1 MVTLSV
7 CIEMFWPDLDP
18 AEKVKRVGRTDVG
31 AYEFWTYSNKDIAA
45 MAAAQAEA
53 GLSCAGLVLEPPF
66 SLVARESEQALV
78 DGVKESIQV
87 AQRLGAPGLIL
98 TTGNVLAD
106 ESWESTFRRARRR
119 LRTLAAVCAD
129 AGIQIYLEPL
139 NPVVDHH
146 GYWLTTM
153 AQAADLVDE
162 VDNPALTILYD
173 LYHQQITEGN
183 LIDNLRTYLPLVG
196 HIHTAGVPGRHEL
209 VGGENDYGALFAEI
223 DRLGYEGYV
232 GLEFRP
238 TLRDEEA
245 IAQATALARAHPGRS
260 EQK

>member
-18 AEKVKRVGRTDVG
+18 VEKIRRVGQTDVG
-31 AYEFWTYSNKDIAA
+31 VYEFHSYSNKDIPA

-53 GLSCAGLVLEPPF
+53 GLSCAGLILEPSS
-66 SLVARESEQALV
+66 SLVLRESEQALV
-78 DGVKESIQV
+78 DGVKASVQV
-87 AQRLGAPGLIL
+87 AQQLGAPGLIL
-98 TTGNVLAD
+98 TTGDVLAD
-106 ESWESTFRRARRR
+106 ESWDVTFRRARRR

-129 AGIQIYLEPL
+129 AGLKIFLEPL
-139 NPVVDHH
+139 NPVVDHQ

-153 AQAADLVDE
+153 AQAADLVAE
-162 VDNPALTILYD
+162 VDNSALTILYD

-183 LIDNLRTYLPLVG
+183 LIANLRTYLPLVG

-223 DRLGYEGYV
+223 DRLGYEGHV

-238 TLRDEEA
+238 TLSNEEA
-245 IAQATALARAHPGRS
+245 IAQAAELARTNPGQS
-260 EQK
+260 G

>member
-18 AEKVKRVGRTDVG
+18 AEKVRRVGRTDVG
-31 AYEFWTYSNKDIAA
+31 AYEFWTHSNKDIAA
-45 MAAAQAEA
+45 IAAAQTEA

-66 SLVARESEQALV
+66 SLVVRESEQALV

-98 TTGNVLAD
+98 TAGNVLAD
-106 ESWESTFRRARRR
+106 ESWDATFRRARRR
-119 LRTLAAVCAD
+119 LRTLAAICAD
-129 AGIQIYLEPL
+129 AGIRIYLEPL
-139 NPVVDHH
+139 NPLVDHH

-153 AQAADLVDE
+153 AQVADLVDE

-183 LIDNLRTYLPLVG
+183 LIANLRTYLPLVG

-209 VGGENDYGALFAEI
+209 VGGENDYGVLFAEI
-223 DRLGYEGYV
+223 DRLGYEGHV

-238 TLRDEEA
+238 TLDDEDA
-245 IAQATALARAHPGRS
+245 IAQATELARANSGRS
-260 EQK
+260 A

>member
-1 MVTLSV
+1 
-7 CIEMFWPDLDP
+7 MFWPDLDA
-18 AEKVKRVGRTDVG
+18 AEKIRRVGQTNVG
-31 AYEFWTYSNKDIAA
+31 AYEFWTYSNKDLAA
-45 MAAAQAEA
+45 LAAAQAEA
-53 GLSCAGLVLEPPF
+53 GLTCAGLLLEPPF
-66 SLVARESEQALV
+66 SLVARESERALV
-78 DGVKESIQV
+78 DGVKASVQV

-106 ESWESTFRRARRR
+106 ESWDATFRRARRR

-129 AGIQIYLEPL
+129 VGIKIYLEPL
-139 NPVVDHH
+139 NPLVDHQ

-153 AQAADLVDE
+153 AQAADLVAE

-196 HIHTAGVPGRHEL
+196 HIHAAGVPGRHEL
-209 VGGENDYGALFAEI
+209 VGGENDYGALLAEI

-232 GLEFRP
+232 GLEFQP
-238 TLRDEEA
+238 TLRDEDA
-245 IAQATALARAHPGRS
+245 IAQAAALAQANPGRPD
-260 EQK
+260 

>member
-7 CIEMFWPDLDP
+7 CIEMFWADLDP
-18 AEKVKRVGRTDVG
+18 AAKVQRVGQTDVG
-31 AYEFWTYSNKDIAA
+31 AYEFWTYSNKDVPA

-53 GLSCAGLVLEPPF
+53 GLDCAGLVLEPPF
-66 SLVARESEQALV
+66 SLVVRESEQALV
-78 DGVKESIQV
+78 DGVKASVQV
-87 AQRLGAPGLIL
+87 AQQLGAPGLIL
-98 TTGNVLAD
+98 TTGNILAD
-106 ESWESTFRRARRR
+106 ESWDATFRRARRR

-129 AGIQIYLEPL
+129 AGLKIYLEPL
-139 NPVVDHH
+139 NPLVDHH

-153 AQAADLVDE
+153 AQAADLVAE

-196 HIHTAGVPGRHEL
+196 HIHAAGVPGRHEL
-209 VGGENDYGALFAEI
+209 VGGENDYGVLFAEV

-238 TLRDEEA
+238 TLSDEDA
-245 IAQATALARAHPGRS
+245 IAQAAALAKTHAGRS
-260 EQK
+260 N